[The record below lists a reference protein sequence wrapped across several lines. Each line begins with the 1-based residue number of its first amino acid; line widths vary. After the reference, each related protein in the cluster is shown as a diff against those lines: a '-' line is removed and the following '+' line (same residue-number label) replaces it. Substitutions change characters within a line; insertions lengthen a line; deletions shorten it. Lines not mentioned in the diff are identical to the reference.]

1 MKILNDATTVNQQS
15 KSQLK
20 MALAEI
26 DDEEDEND
34 PCNHSDTKDPRIT
47 GMKTTEIHTDIDLQ
61 RSFRKLTDFQ

>member
-1 MKILNDATTVNQQS
+1 
-15 KSQLK
+15 

-26 DDEEDEND
+26 EDEEDEND